1 MNRALRKAT
10 RTLLQVVASGAMTAL
25 VAAIAGGLK
34 ATTAAIVLAGW
45 TVVVTYVQ
53 NALEGT
59 GTIGTLLP
67 SPLPGEGPGPILGN
81 RTVDGV

>member
-25 VAAIAGGLK
+25 IAAIAGGLQ
-34 ATTAAIVLAGW
+34 ATTAAVVLAGW

-53 NALEGT
+53 NALEGA
-59 GTIGTLLP
+59 GAIPTLLP
-67 SPLPGEGPGPILGN
+67 SKLPGEGGTGPIIAT
-81 RTVDGV
+81 RKAA

>member
-25 VAAIAGGLK
+25 VAAIAGGLQ
-34 ATTAAIVLAGW
+34 AATAAIVLAGW

-53 NALEGT
+53 NALEGA
-59 GTIGTLLP
+59 GTIPTLLP
-67 SPLPGEGPGPILGN
+67 SKLPGESGEGPIIAT
-81 RTVDGV
+81 RKAA